1 VTARSGAHV
10 IINPNEVTVM
20 TAPPVPVNGTYYL
33 SASLTLEIGSGDE
46 VGCAFAQAIGS
57 SEEQIGPNTND
68 TFESMALNG
77 AAVLNKGDTPLIVCI
92 DNTSNPLTQFG
103 EGNLNAI
110 LISSSNGGSNAAAA
124 QSPSRKLTII
134 KR

>member
-1 VTARSGAHV
+1 MD
-10 IINPNEVTVM
+10 PLW
-20 TAPPVPVNGTYYL
+20 PPVPADHSGWPPGTTTARLPFGCMTSRAPALPLVWLDQSGVWPGAVRTRLPLPCMVRL
-33 SASLTLEIGSGDE
+33 SWPL
-46 VGCAFAQAIGS
+46 V
-57 SEEQIGPNTND
+57 
-68 TFESMALNG
+68 NG
-77 AAVLNKGDTPLIVCI
+77 AAALNKGDTPLIVCI